1 MIKNSVYA
9 SSAIQTLQKEE
20 GLDGIQIAK
29 DLNISPQLV
38 SNIKHG
44 HRKLHKDIAQAS
56 MKIYDCPEYA
66 LELLHQFSDGYT
78 APRLTGRAIEFTNR
92 LAVEE
97 FTIQQITEVKNIL
110 DEVSLIKPPGETNE
124 QEKQRIKDIINEL
137 LDAEM
142 AIANLKAILAKEYDI
157 SLKECIRSRKPYWK
171 AKGWI

>member
-1 MIKNSVYA
+1 MIKDSVYA
-9 SSAIQTLQKEE
+9 STAIQTLQKEE

-78 APRLTGRAIEFTNR
+78 APRLTGRAIEKHR
-92 LAVEE
+92 LALEE
-97 FTIQQITEVKNIL
+97 FTIQQVREVIRIL
-110 DEVSLIKPPGETNE
+110 EEVSLVKPPGETTAE
-124 QEKQRIKDIINEL
+124 ERERIKEIIYEL
-137 LDAEM
+137 LDAEA
-142 AIANLKAILAKEYDI
+142 AIANLKAILADEYQI
-157 SLKECIRSRKPYWK
+157 SLKECIRARKPYWK